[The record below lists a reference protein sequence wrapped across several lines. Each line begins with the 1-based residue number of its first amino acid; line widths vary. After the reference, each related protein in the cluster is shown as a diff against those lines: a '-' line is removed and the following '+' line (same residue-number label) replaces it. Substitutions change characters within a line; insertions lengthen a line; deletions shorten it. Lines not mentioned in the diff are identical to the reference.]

1 MAAEFTARVATSLS
15 RVEPAAWDAC
25 ANAGRDPAERYNPF
39 VSHAF
44 LSALERSGS
53 VGAKSGWTPAYT
65 LLEVSPGRLL
75 AAAPAYVKTHS
86 LGEYVFDQAFA
97 EAYQRAGGR
106 YYPKIQ
112 VAVPFT
118 PRRAGGCCSAKTPPT
133 PLAPRSSKRCARS
146 ANPSAP
152 RRCM

>member
-1 MAAEFTARVATSLS
+1 MSSEFSARVASSLS
-15 RVEPAAWDAC
+15 SVEPAAWDAC

-53 VGAKSGWTPAYT
+53 AGAKSGWTPAHA
-65 LLEVSPGRLL
+65 LIEDSSGRLV
-75 AAAPAYVKTHS
+75 AAAPAYVKAHS

-97 EAYQRAGGR
+97 EAYRRAGGR

-112 VAVPFT
+112 IAVPFT
-118 PRRAGGCCSAKTPPT
+118 PVTG
-133 PLAPRSSKRCARS
+133 PRLLL
-146 ANPSAP
+146 
-152 RRCM
+152 